1 MKSYQNTSK
10 NQKSGKMNRK
20 NITSI
25 GEVYKLRK
33 VLERIEK
40 KLDNYIKSTNQFYD
54 DTKGI

>member
-1 MKSYQNTSK
+1 MRK
-10 NQKSGKMNRK
+10 NQKNGRTKMLRANV
-20 NITSI
+20 TSI

-54 DTKGI
+54 SERI

>member
-1 MKSYQNTSK
+1 MKK
-10 NQKSGKMNRK
+10 NMKNGRTKMLRK

>member
-1 MKSYQNTSK
+1 ML
-10 NQKSGKMNRK
+10 RK
-20 NITSI
+20 NITCI

-40 KLDNYIKSTNQFYD
+40 KLDNYIKSTNQIYD

>member
-1 MKSYQNTSK
+1 MKK
-10 NQKSGKMNRK
+10 NMKIGKMLRK

-33 VLERIEK
+33 VLEKIEK
-40 KLDNYIKSTNQFYD
+40 LSTNQFYD